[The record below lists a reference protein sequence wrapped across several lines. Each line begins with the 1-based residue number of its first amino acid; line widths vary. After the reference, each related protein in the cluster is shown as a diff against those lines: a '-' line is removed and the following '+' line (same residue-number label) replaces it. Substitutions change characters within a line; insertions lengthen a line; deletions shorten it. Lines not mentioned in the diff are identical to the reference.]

1 MNGSFILLLLFIAG
15 VVIYT
20 GFRIRRLQRLSEKQ
34 WREVDHSK
42 LRDWED
48 DDR

>member
-1 MNGSFILLLLFIAG
+1 MKFSVLVLLLFIAG

-20 GFRIRRLQRLSEKQ
+20 GYRIRRLQRLSEQQ

-42 LRDWED
+42 LREWQD
-48 DDR
+48 DD